1 MIMRKKKDKRKKQI
15 FILILIAVIAVF
27 AAAVI
32 YNRYL
37 QNKTEGG
44 EAADSGIDF
53 PYTSEDGN
61 LQIMSLIQFTGPNVD
76 AENADGEDIAGLQ
89 IRNISD
95 RYLDEAEIKVRID
108 DETEYSFLVQDL
120 PAGSETVAFELAGQ
134 SYNGQAVCREIEC
147 TAQMTDTSIRED
159 AVQITTDGSKLIITN
174 IAGQQIDNAV
184 VIYRCTTGDSHIG
197 GISYEIP
204 VSGLAAGESLE
215 YEDSECLLGTPE
227 VVGVEID

>member
-44 EAADSGIDF
+44 EATDSGIDF

-76 AENADGEDIAGLQ
+76 AENAEGEDIAGLQ

-159 AVQITTDGSKLIITN
+159 AVQITTDGSKLTITN
-174 IAGQQIDNAV
+174 IAEQQIDNAV
-184 VIYRCTTGDSHIG
+184 VIYRCTTGDSYIG